1 MSIFA
6 ARAFP
11 AKVDIGRAQNSDLKL
26 WEKKAGTH
34 PGKAGMGHRTLD
46 VSSRQNRTYFDRH
59 HPISDSR
66 NSVLLPV
73 GSTWILKGR
82 DIEEYVVNMW
92 PEPDGCDAQV
102 HVCGLDRIPP
112 SFG

>member
-34 PGKAGMGHRTLD
+34 PGKAGMGHQSGCPL
-46 VSSRQNRTYFDRH
+46 SR
-59 HPISDSR
+59 
-66 NSVLLPV
+66 
-73 GSTWILKGR
+73 
-82 DIEEYVVNMW
+82 
-92 PEPDGCDAQV
+92 A
-102 HVCGLDRIPP
+102 
-112 SFG
+112 